1 MKNSESEKT
10 HCLCAVG
17 SRDRSVSIWL
27 TSYSRPLCVIA
38 DVFDNPVMDL
48 SWRKEGDPG
57 LLACSM
63 DGTILYLEFS
73 HADVGHPLTNKETDE
88 IFKSKYGLSLSE
100 QMAKNNQFNL
110 ENINEKKNSQNLK
123 FIENPEILL
132 AQASEVKKVVFSENS
147 QSNFS
152 FKGFSNPFIS
162 TNSNSKPAEVFFN
175 FFLFK

>member
-1 MKNSESEKT
+1 MKFNS
-10 HCLCAVG
+10 LFALG

-27 TSYSRPLCVIA
+27 TCYSRPLCVIG

-48 SWRKEGDPG
+48 SWRKEGQPG

-73 HADVGHPLTNKETDE
+73 NAEVGTPLTKSETDNF
-88 IFKSKYGLSLSE
+88 FKSTYGLSLSE
-100 QMAKNNQFNL
+100 QIAKNNQLNL
-110 ENINEKKNSQNLK
+110 ETIEKKNSQNLK

-132 AQASEVKKVVFSENS
+132 AQSSEVKKVVFSENS

-152 FKGFSNPFIS
+152 FKGYSNPFVS
-162 TNSNSKPAEVFFN
+162 TNSNSKPAEVKFY
-175 FFLFK
+175 